1 MKEDQIRNALRQ
13 LSVREYIG
21 FSRSQGRA
29 SLDQELRHRA
39 ATLYEQIHWFRQKE
53 PFTSKQLATTL
64 DLAERVLFSEWFF
77 LNHPEPRYP
86 AYTNIHVLNWVLGT
100 TRRATWSTVR
110 ARCWMAIQVL
120 LQDLL
125 SFEVCSLAQVEPWQQ
140 QSCDLHVVDR
150 RVHLLQKL
158 HAQLTNVQFQLLA
171 RIQMDA
177 PPDDWFSYTLDE
189 SRTLALLY
197 LTALPQ
203 TQEHDEFL
211 FLRTIH
217 ISECIFWA
225 VLAGVVAAIE
235 SAKCGQLD
243 SAAAHLSDA
252 VTFAKVLVPLF
263 QMFKTMPP
271 EHFAKFRD
279 ATGNASA
286 IQSRTYQLMQI
297 FTAGLDERN
306 AENFAATPEIADL
319 VFYGHPRFVDLR
331 TVLCTV
337 EGNTPP
343 GATAFAAQA
352 AALDQALY
360 AWRCLHLG
368 IARHYLPAEATT
380 GTGGTRGTPYLEMI
394 YRRKI
399 LPTNYRR
406 TFWPDIR
413 PPVHVHARPVLS
425 PMN

>member
-1 MKEDQIRNALRQ
+1 MKEDQIRIALRQ
-13 LSVREYIG
+13 FSVREYIG

-29 SLDQELRHRA
+29 SLDQELRHQA
-39 ATLYEQIHWFRQKE
+39 AMLYEQIHWFRQKE
-53 PFTSKQLATTL
+53 PFISKQLATTL
-64 DLAERVLFSEWFF
+64 DLADRVLFSEWF
-77 LNHPEPRYP
+77 LLHHPEPRYP

-100 TRRATWSTVR
+100 TRRAAWSTVR

-140 QSCDLHVVDR
+140 QNCDLHIVDR

-158 HAQLTNVQFQLLA
+158 HGQLANMHFQSPIY
-171 RIQMDA
+171 IQMA
-177 PPDDWFSYTLDE
+177 TPPDDWFSYALDE
-189 SRTLALLY
+189 SRTFALLY

-217 ISECIFWA
+217 ISECIYWA

-235 SAKCGQLD
+235 SAKREQFD
-243 SAAAHLSDA
+243 AAATHLSHA
-252 VTFAKVLVPLF
+252 ATFAKVLVPLF

-331 TVLCTV
+331 TAFHTV
-337 EGNTPP
+337 EGNTSP
-343 GATAFAAQA
+343 GGMAFTAQV

-368 IARHYLPAEATT
+368 IARHYLPAATT
-380 GTGGTRGTPYLEMI
+380 GTGGTRGTPYLEMT

-399 LPTNYRR
+399 LSNNYRG

-413 PPVHVHARPVLS
+413 PTLHTHARPVLS